1 MYNPNARSQSV
12 TATLPGSL
20 LVDSV
25 DSSQR
30 EALVSQI
37 AAIEQVCLLALHS
50 CGHPGSASPA
60 GVSASCAI
68 CGQPDSTRSAGV
80 CASSA
85 GPRGHLK

>member
-37 AAIEQVCLLALHS
+37 AAVEQVCLLVLHS
-50 CGHPGSASPA
+50 CGH
-60 GVSASCAI
+60 
-68 CGQPDSTRSAGV
+68 R
-80 CASSA
+80 
-85 GPRGHLK
+85 R